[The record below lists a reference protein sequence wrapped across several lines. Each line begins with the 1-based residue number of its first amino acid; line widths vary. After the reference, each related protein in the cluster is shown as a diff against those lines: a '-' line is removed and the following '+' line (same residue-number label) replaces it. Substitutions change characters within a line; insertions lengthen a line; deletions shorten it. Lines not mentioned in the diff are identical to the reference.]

1 MRRQAASI
9 PRIKRYFLTFWA
21 LQGSD
26 FGHPDRSRP
35 KMRRDLSGWS
45 KSLPC
50 RSQKVT
56 NYLFMRRIDAAWR
69 RFFAWNF
76 SAPRKFCG
84 NEKICLRAQKNLR
97 RREFFSA
104 PRISFLATRIFFG
117 ASIFFFFSSPRKKLS
132 RRRDFFFF
140 SALRKLFGAEKFVRR
155 RNIFSG
161 AKKILRR
168 REKKKFSAEK
178 FSRRRKNIF
187 SAEKILW
194 HRKMLIIRGRENF
207 SAPRK
212 LFGAEKILRRRVNFA
227 APRKTFRRRENYSAA
242 KNSPARR
249 QAASHW
255 RMKR

>member
-1 MRRQAASI
+1 
-9 PRIKRYFLTFWA
+9 
-21 LQGSD
+21 
-26 FGHPDRSRP
+26 
-35 KMRRDLSGWS
+35 MRRDLSGWS

-117 ASIFFFFSSPRKKLS
+117 ASIFFFF
-132 RRRDFFFF
+132 RRQEKNCLGAEIFFFF

-168 REKKKFSAEK
+168 REKKNSVPRNFLGA
-178 FSRRRKNIF
+178 
-187 SAEKILW
+187 AKI
-194 HRKMLIIRGRENF
+194 F

-212 LFGAEKILRRRVNFA
+212 FCGTEKC
-227 APRKTFRRRENYSAA
+227 
-242 KNSPARR
+242 
-249 QAASHW
+249 
-255 RMKR
+255 

>member
-1 MRRQAASI
+1 
-9 PRIKRYFLTFWA
+9 
-21 LQGSD
+21 
-26 FGHPDRSRP
+26 
-35 KMRRDLSGWS
+35 MRRDLSGWS

-50 RSQKVT
+50 RPQKVT

-117 ASIFFFFSSPRKKLS
+117 ASIFFFFVAKKKIVSAPR
-132 RRRDFFFF
+132 FFFF
-140 SALRKLFGAEKFVRR
+140 FGAEKTF
-155 RNIFSG
+155 
-161 AKKILRR
+161 RR
-168 REKKKFSAEK
+168 REICSAPKHFFWRQENFTAPRKKKFSAEK